1 LAILINIPDFGRFK
15 IGCRKRVIDID
26 WSATNRDFLALFDN
40 INNTKGQTGIHA
52 YGYDHAINFLTRVRE
67 ALQNS

>member
-26 WSATNRDFLALFDN
+26 WSATNRDFLALFDD
-40 INNTKGQTGIHA
+40 NNTKGHTGIHA
-52 YGYDHAINFLTRVRE
+52 YGYEQAINFLTRIRE
-67 ALQNS
+67 HFQNS